1 MQVDAEPATCLNPR
15 RSKNSKTLS
24 MSDEAGFTV
33 KLARSNKSVFVK
45 EGGSILFS
53 LMEAGVMAPFS
64 CGHGICG
71 TCETTVLSGEP
82 DHRDFVLTD
91 SER

>member
-1 MQVDAEPATCLNPR
+1 
-15 RSKNSKTLS
+15 

-82 DHRDFVLTD
+82 DPVSNTHLTLPTK
-91 SER
+91 RIV